1 MANVLLVSSCH
12 GYLHIPPPV
21 QRREAEFF
29 QKIIGELRVEPEYFM
44 VGYYGKGFPLF
55 LRVSSCHSRDWFGE
69 QRVRETIYRLS
80 M

>member
-1 MANVLLVSSCH
+1 MSIL
-12 GYLHIPPPV
+12 

-55 LRVSSCHSRDWFGE
+55 LRVIHFSQQLPLCGS
-69 QRVRETIYRLS
+69 
-80 M
+80 